1 MGKNASSLRSQFKA
15 TSIKKLKKVVDEDDA
30 MVGVSSNEYLNLEDG
45 KNTKIRIFPGH
56 PGMDAF
62 YVRRKCYWLGFE
74 GDNGSYRST
83 VLDSKVHGGTE
94 YDLVEE
100 YVKAAKKKVGNDP
113 VKIEALTGNG
123 PKSNSLNP
131 QYSWLCYA
139 DKVTEDG
146 ELRAKIWEFKKMVRD
161 ALNKLSFSEDEDDVI
176 ETDPFT
182 DPDEGLPVF
191 VKYNK
196 QPNKKKGEQYYE
208 VSLGK
213 KPKARPLTD
222 EELEYFAGLKPLN
235 EVIPTY
241 SMRDFDKALEGL
253 QNFDEEHEIGL
264 FDDDDW
270 LEMVEKIKSQYDA
283 EDDDDEDDDK
293 PKKKKTTKKS
303 TSKKSKDDDEDDDDS
318 DSDDGD
324 DDEDDEEEKPKKSSK
339 KASSKSKKHDDDED
353 EDEDD
358 SDDED
363 NDDDSEDDE
372 FTDMERDELK
382 KYIKKNGLDITVKK
396 SMSDDDLR
404 DAIRAAVKSDDSDDE
419 DEDDDEDEEDEK
431 PAKKSAKKSS
441 KKSKDEDEDDDDS
454 DDDDDDDDED
464 EKPKSKVSLD
474 DIRKKLKK

>member
-1 MGKNASSLRSQFKA
+1 MGKKSDSLRSQFKA

-45 KNTKIRIFPGH
+45 KTLKIRIFPGH
-56 PGMDAF
+56 PGLDAF
-62 YVRRKCYWLGFE
+62 YVRRKCYWLSFE

-94 YDLVEE
+94 LDLVEE
-100 YVKAAKKKVGNDP
+100 YVKAAKKKCAKDSE
-113 VKIEALTGNG
+113 KIEALTGTG

-139 DKVTEDG
+139 DKVEDG
-146 ELRAKIWEFKKMVRD
+146 VELRAKIWEFKKMVRD

-182 DPDEGLPVF
+182 DPDEGLPVL

-196 QPNKKKGEQYYE
+196 QPNKKKGENFYE
-208 VSLGK
+208 VSFPK
-213 KPKARPLTD
+213 KPKPRPLTD
-222 EELEYFAGLKPLN
+222 EELEYFASLKPLN

-241 SMRDFDKALEGL
+241 SMRDFEKALEGL

-270 LEMVEKIKSQYDA
+270 LEMVEKVKAQYDA
-283 EDDDDEDDDK
+283 DDSDDEDDDK
-293 PKKKKTTKKS
+293 PKKKKITKKA
-303 TSKKSKDDDEDDDDS
+303 TSKKSDDD
-318 DSDDGD
+318 
-324 DDEDDEEEKPKKSSK
+324 
-339 KASSKSKKHDDDED
+339 DDDED
-353 EDEDD
+353 EDEDE
-358 SDDED
+358 DED
-363 NDDDSEDDE
+363 SDSEDDE
-372 FTDMERDELK
+372 FTDMERDDLK

-404 DAIRAAVKSDDSDDE
+404 DAIRAAVKSEDSDDE
-419 DEDDDEDEEDEK
+419 DEDDEDEEDEK

-454 DDDDDDDDED
+454 DDDDDDEDD
-464 EKPKSKVSLD
+464 KPKSKVSLD